1 MCSLIPNAII
11 YSGIRKVNYIFWE
24 LFQRFVCPIYAR
36 HGRKFNDAFLQS
48 YFDSCEWY
56 QGTVEADS
64 FNEQELNETELA
76 NRNLIAE
83 YEAEKG
89 YK

>member
-1 MCSLIPNAII
+1 MCS
-11 YSGIRKVNYIFWE
+11 
-24 LFQRFVCPIYAR
+24 IYAR
-36 HGRKFNDAFLQS
+36 HGRKFNDAFLQL

-64 FNEQELNETELA
+64 FNKQELNEAELA
-76 NRNLIAE
+76 KRNLIAE